1 MATCGEYVATRTAA
15 AAVID
20 EWGIHSPSAK
30 QKQEAERER
39 EQAVYSKVRGLPNN
53 ICCILKIARKQS
65 KNKNTRSYTHPHV
78 ECQQQ

>member
-30 QKQEAERER
+30 QKQEAERE
-39 EQAVYSKVRGLPNN
+39 QAVYSKVRGLPNN
-53 ICCILKIARKQS
+53 ICCIFKNS
-65 KNKNTRSYTHPHV
+65 KKTK
-78 ECQQQ
+78 

>member
-39 EQAVYSKVRGLPNN
+39 ESKPCTPKFEDYPTTYVVF
-53 ICCILKIARKQS
+53 LKIARKQS
-65 KNKNTRSYTHPHV
+65 KN
-78 ECQQQ
+78 

>member
-30 QKQEAERER
+30 QEAERER
-39 EQAVYSKVRGLPNN
+39 VSRRL
-53 ICCILKIARKQS
+53 QS
-65 KNKNTRSYTHPHV
+65 SRIT
-78 ECQQQ
+78 QQHMLYF